1 MNKLGVVLMGTLLGL
16 FATAY
21 ASAEPEGTGS
31 PTDKISAAKTAE
43 MRGDLARIHKNY
55 DAAVF
60 DYLTAL
66 RTDSRDVALYNKL
79 GITEL
84 QLHDHNQARKY
95 FKQALKIDA
104 RNASAL
110 NNMGAIAYLDHKYNP
125 AIKYYKQA
133 LALDETNAAYHLN
146 IAEAWISLN
155 QVDRGMTEYARA
167 LELNADILTESEDG
181 VVAQVKTP
189 EQRARIAY
197 FIAKAYA
204 KRGNVEGALEYLQRS
219 KDGHFPDLARVYTDQ
234 EFAPLWPDPRL
245 AKIVKKP
252 S

>member
-1 MNKLGVVLMGTLLGL
+1 MNKSGIVLMGTLLGL
-16 FATAY
+16 FVTAY
-21 ASAEPEGTGS
+21 ASAEPEGAGS

-43 MRGDLARIHKNY
+43 MKGDLARIHKNY
-55 DAAVF
+55 DGAVY

-66 RTDSRDVALYNKL
+66 HSDPADVSIYNKL

-84 QLHDHNQARKY
+84 QLHDHGLARKY
-95 FKQALKIDA
+95 FKQALKYDP
-104 RNASAL
+104 RNSSAL
-110 NNMGAIAYLDHKYNP
+110 NNMGAIAYLDRKYNP

-155 QVDRGMTEYARA
+155 QIDRGMTEYARA

-189 EQRARIAY
+189 EQRARISY

-234 EFAPLWPDPRL
+234 EFAPLWQDPRL
-245 AKIVKKP
+245 AKIVKRP

>member
-1 MNKLGVVLMGTLLGL
+1 
-16 FATAY
+16 
-21 ASAEPEGTGS
+21 
-31 PTDKISAAKTAE
+31 
-43 MRGDLARIHKNY
+43 
-55 DAAVF
+55 
-60 DYLTAL
+60 
-66 RTDSRDVALYNKL
+66 VAIYNKL

-84 QLHDHNQARKY
+84 QLHDHGLARKY
-95 FKQALKIDA
+95 FKQALKYDP

-110 NNMGAIAYLDHKYNP
+110 NNMGAIAYLDRKYNP

-155 QVDRGMTEYARA
+155 QIDRGMTEYARA

-219 KDGHFPDLARVYTDQ
+219 KDGHFPDLARVYTEQ
-234 EFAPLWPDPRL
+234 EFAPLWQDPRL
-245 AKIVKKP
+245 AKIVKRP

>member
-79 GITEL
+79 GIVEL
-84 QLHDHNQARKY
+84 KLEDHRSARHY
-95 FKQALKIDA
+95 FNLALKIDPQ
-104 RNASAL
+104 NSIAL
-110 NNMGAIAYLDHKYNP
+110 NNLGAVACTDGKYKSAVHYLKE
-125 AIKYYKQA
+125 A
-133 LALDETNAAYHLN
+133 LALDESDATAHLN
-146 IAEAWISLN
+146 MAEAWIG
-155 QVDRGMTEYARA
+155 VGETDHAMTEYSRA
-167 LELNADILTESEDG
+167 LELDADILSNSADG
-181 VVAQVKTP
+181 VIAQIRTP
-189 EQRARIAY
+189 QQRARIAY
-197 FIAKAYA
+197 LIAKAYA
-204 KRGNVEGALEYLQRS
+204 KRGNVEGALEYLRRA
-219 KDGHFPDLARVYTDQ
+219 KDDRFPNLNKVYSDP
-234 EFAPLWPDPRL
+234 EFASIVQDPRL
-245 AKIVKKP
+245 AQIVKR
-252 S
+252 